1 MSSLPLQLPCLVS
14 EVDRLEREVRDLDR
28 DVQREEAQAAVDG
41 EIISRLLEKEKKVRQ
56 EVSDITQDTLE
67 WEYRERCLAQAIEC
81 SYKSLEFYRWK
92 EAEGNT
98 RLDREIKKTDDLF
111 ISLKFHVDRFQKKYD
126 ESMEQIGQLPGFDQM
141 REIEE
146 KKEKLAEMEEENKKL
161 KKEIEEAKIMRTR
174 DWLRFQK
181 SCIFLAMKGKKAW
194 ETFREMET
202 LRAIKESTSPSNE
215 DNPIDDQIDEMKNL
229 DEGGRNETLPGN
241 NSPASCETS
250 MAESSQESSLILG
263 LSGRV
268 EASEASTVSPPAE
281 LKQVSIEIPILT
293 PQIHSLILSPES
305 DPSPVS
311 TPKKSSP
318 APKSRPSSTLALGS
332 SIISSLRGKFRD
344 RDSPKKESKIKIKS
358 SQSSEASDSEEPKP
372 KDRQGPQASVLS
384 PRIKK
389 LKFGLPNFLFKKK
402 FPHDITKVSAEV
414 VGEQSEGS
422 SADKIKPRT
431 AGREVLSRRS
441 LDQIQTEGSS
451 FKKPAPVT
459 LPRPRRESS
468 LPSLPMSSLQPIL
481 PTIDSLL
488 VPEENPVTSEV
499 EARDLPEEKV
509 SASTMED
516 IDVRKSVSEL
526 ASPHEFLESPRGGED
541 FFNKYKYNFTNIIF

>member
-1 MSSLPLQLPCLVS
+1 MSSLPLQLPYLVS

-28 DVQREEAQAAVDG
+28 DIQREEAQAAVVS

-67 WEYRERCLAQAIEC
+67 WEYRERCLARAIES

-174 DWLRFQK
+174 DWQRFQK
-181 SCIFLAMKGKKAW
+181 SCILLAMKGKKAW
-194 ETFREMET
+194 DAFREMET
-202 LRAIKESTSPSNE
+202 LRAAMKESTSPSTE
-215 DNPIDDQIDEMKNL
+215 ENPIDDQIDEMKNL

-241 NSPASCETS
+241 NSRASCETS
-250 MAESSQESSLILG
+250 IVESSQESSLILG

-281 LKQVSIEIPILT
+281 LKQVSNEIPILT

-305 DPSPVS
+305 DASPVS
-311 TPKKSSP
+311 TPKKSSA

-372 KDRQGPQASVLS
+372 EDRQGLQASVLS

-389 LKFGLPNFLFKKK
+389 LKFGLPNFLFRKK
-402 FPHDITKVSAEV
+402 FPHGITKVSAEV

-422 SADKIKPRT
+422 SADNIKLRP

-481 PTIDSLL
+481 TTIDSLL
-488 VPEENPVTSEV
+488 V
-499 EARDLPEEKV
+499 
-509 SASTMED
+509 
-516 IDVRKSVSEL
+516 
-526 ASPHEFLESPRGGED
+526 PHEFLESPRGGED
-541 FFNKYKYNFTNIIF
+541 FFSSLESDLPGQFKIYEDEDEEEF